1 MIDVFLKGASYVL
14 TGLRWLPRPQ
24 LRRFVAL
31 PLFINSV
38 FFGGLI
44 IWGAQEFGVF
54 LDWAL
59 GYLPT
64 WLDWLRWLLWPVF
77 VITVLLVVFY
87 TFTLAANLIASP
99 FNGLLSERVEAL
111 ARPQYTAP
119 QGSALWQE
127 MLRAPFTELVK
138 LGYFLVRA
146 LPLLVLFLLP
156 GVNAAAPFLWL
167 AFSAWM
173 LALQYA
179 DYPLGNH
186 GLRFREQRRL
196 LGQRRVLVLGFGSA
210 VLLLTLIPIVNFLV
224 MPAAVIGAT
233 LLWVEQLSPQAPIQ
247 EIAQEEP
254 SEIPTQAP
262 VADA

>member
-1 MIDVFLKGASYVL
+1 MIEVFLKGAGYAL
-14 TGLRWLPRPQ
+14 AGLRWLPRPQ
-24 LRRFVAL
+24 LRRFVVL
-31 PLFINSV
+31 PLMINV
-38 FFGGLI
+38 LLFGGLI
-44 IWGAQEFGVF
+44 AWGAQEFGLF

-59 GYLPT
+59 GYLPA
-64 WLDWLRWLLWPVF
+64 WLDWLRWLLWPLF

-87 TFTLAANLIASP
+87 TFTLVANFIASP
-99 FNGLLSERVEAL
+99 FNGLLAERVEAL
-111 ARPQYTAP
+111 ARSQPSVPAGGP
-119 QGSALWQE
+119 LWKE
-127 MLRAPFTELVK
+127 IVRAPVTELTK

-156 GVNAAAPFLWL
+156 GLNAVAPVLWL

-196 LGQRRVLVLGFGSA
+196 LGRRRVLALGFGSA
-210 VLLLTLIPIVNFLV
+210 VLLLTVVPIVNFLV

-233 LLWVEQLSPQAPIQ
+233 LMWVEQFAPR
-247 EIAQEEP
+247 EP
-254 SEIPTQAP
+254 SPAP
-262 VADA
+262 AADV